1 MSLAKE
7 TTQLFEITPVYS
19 VRNVYDKVLY
29 PNGYAYFAY
38 MTLRQAFAAFNTCK
52 YMKLVYENEYYSVNP
67 ETIEKTFKE
76 AAAGTTPTATKVQAG
91 SHNISSFIVPIQD
104 DKVLLG
110 NWTTKRLAN
119 VKIQDGNVSG
129 VMYKVEGFTEFSSD
143 VVEQSGYYLPFGWVV
158 NTEFTN
164 PKMRVING
172 RHTSNVI
179 AMDPENIVW
188 VGRNETTGS
197 GRIIDVTA
205 TDSDGKPAKQFL
217 IVSQVRFDPAPAP
230 VYGVA
235 EEETPTDPDP
245 ETPTAPEGE

>member
-38 MTLRQAFAAFNTCK
+38 MTLRQAFATFNTCK
-52 YMKLVYENEYYSVNP
+52 YMKLVHENEYYSVSP
-67 ETIEKTFKE
+67 ETIEKAFEE
-76 AAAGTTPTATKVQAG
+76 AAAGTAPTTAAKVQAG

-110 NWTTKRLAN
+110 NWTTKRLAK
-119 VKIQDGNVSG
+119 VKIQDGAVSG
-129 VMYKVEGFTEFSSD
+129 VMYKVEGFTDFSSD

-158 NTEFTN
+158 NTEFIN

-172 RHTSNVI
+172 RHTSNEI

-205 TDSDGKPAKQFL
+205 TDADGKPAKQFL

-230 VYGVA
+230 VYGVV
-235 EEETPTDPDP
+235 EEETPVEP
-245 ETPTAPEGE
+245 ETPPEG